1 MKHPDSFWQ
10 RYRYYLSGIVLLFPL
25 WYFYQA
31 LHPQFPAPWPS
42 QQLGPFTI
50 TPMPLNLKPPYIH
63 HDQYLKDFYLAFQQG
78 DVAQIRQGYVNLGPE
93 ALPLGQLQQAAD
105 GILHGSRHGQHV
117 HAIAPATLDEGD
129 KLWLTIETWEGEI
142 LIASWD
148 LPVALLTTP

>member
-50 TPMPLNLKPPYIH
+50 APMPLNLKPPYIH

-78 DVAQIRQGYVNLGPE
+78 DVSTTRTYGGTGLGLAISRRLADLMGGRVEVWAGAE
-93 ALPLGQLQQAAD
+93 A
-105 GILHGSRHGQHV
+105 SF
-117 HAIAPATLDEGD
+117 
-129 KLWLTIETWEGEI
+129 
-142 LIASWD
+142 
-148 LPVALLTTP
+148 

>member
-50 TPMPLNLKPPYIH
+50 APMPLNLKPPYIH

-93 ALPLGQLQQAAD
+93 ALPLGATAT
-105 GILHGSRHGQHV
+105 SRRRHITWQ
-117 HAIAPATLDEGD
+117 PAWSACSCDSARDSG
-129 KLWLTIETWEGEI
+129 
-142 LIASWD
+142 
-148 LPVALLTTP
+148 